1 MLGVG
6 ACLLAFAGQ
15 RALQAGVVFDA
26 VLLWGAGVTL
36 FVATFWAPH
45 FDPMAA
51 PTMRGPEERWA
62 PRVRDTWS
70 VRTGFGLLAIALLL
84 ALNAFQR
91 FYEFEPL
98 AGQAW
103 WWYGGSL
110 LAALGG
116 AALLDYG
123 LGLTTQSRK
132 AAKPQSAKKAGD
144 FFAHLPAAA
153 SLRQKVDTEL
163 WLVAILMVAA
173 FLRFWRFDDLPYG
186 VWYDEAEH
194 GLQALRILDNAQFR
208 PIFEG
213 AITGPAYYLYL
224 VAGAF
229 HWFGVS
235 VQSIRLVSVVFGL
248 LAVLAGCLV
257 GAELLGRR
265 MGLVVALF
273 LAASSWAVTLSR
285 FGMYSTMS
293 TPLFTLLTTAF
304 LLRGLRTRRLTEYAL
319 AGIGLGFGL
328 CFYTSFRL
336 FVPAVACLLLALVL
350 HTLWTRRTWPPATF
364 WLGVA
369 MLLFVAALVVTP
381 LVVYALKHPE
391 IFWARVEDTFIF
403 ARKSEAER
411 WPALWE
417 NLRRHLLMFN
427 AVGDPNGR
435 HNLPS
440 APMLDTVTA
449 ALFGLGVAYALRHLF
464 QPCYLFLLLWL
475 GFGLMGGVLSL
486 DFEAPQSLRA
496 NATLPVAYLLA
507 ALPLAVLARAWLL
520 AAARVYPHAL
530 RWPAIGLLAGITALN
545 AHTYFVRQANDFAVW
560 NAYSTPETLTAR
572 QLAGLDPNTDAYV
585 TAFFHGHPTI
595 KFVARDARPYFEL
608 DTLDQ
613 FPLEFPPDRGA
624 LLVLNADSRGL
635 YDEAKRLYP
644 NAAFTE
650 TLPPLEGP
658 PVLFT
663 AQLSPDDIASIRGV
677 TARYYANDAW
687 DGEPAIVRAES
698 ALGADWTQ
706 RTPLPLPFTAEWESI
721 LHVPTAG
728 LHDFLLEAPAATEL
742 LIGERTVLSGTGVLS
757 GALALAE
764 GAHSLRL
771 RVAGAAGNVTLAWRT
786 PDRPVAPIPPA
797 LLYTAPRLSHG
808 LLGRYFSNGDWREPE
823 ALRRIDARFDRYVHL
838 TPLPRPYTVEWTG
851 KIAAPVMGVYR
862 FGLESIDE
870 SELWIDETPVVR
882 ADQANI
888 ASEGE
893 IALVEGL
900 HDIRIRF
907 ADRTDHTH
915 VNVFWQPPGAG
926 REILPLEALYP
937 PQASYARVTLPT
949 LDALTSLDR
958 VAQGQAVD
966 AASAAPHLPAVA
978 RVVASG
984 LTTPRGVAVAAD
996 GAIYVSESAAQ
1007 RVTIY
1012 APDGAPRGMIDGGV
1026 IDGGVIDGG
1035 EQPFLEPT
1043 DLAASADRIFV
1054 LDAGAGRVRAFTL
1067 DGKPVPF
1074 AAGLDGDF
1082 ADRSR
1087 GLGSGLEGGVL
1098 IANTPNNRI
1107 MLLDRAGATTGQMVV
1122 WAGEDA
1128 QPVDVAVGQDG
1139 RLFVADGQGH
1149 RLIRYSP
1156 SGQMERAWPL
1166 AAANTMDSPHLAV
1179 DARGMLYVTEPEGGR
1194 ILLHDP
1200 QGELVGAWDLAALLG
1215 RQVRPVGIAVGADGV
1230 IWVADSLGA
1239 ALIALEPQ
1247 AEG

>member
-1 MLGVG
+1 MQRIGIRPFLLGIG
-6 ACLLAFAGQ
+6 ACLLAFTGQ
-15 RALQAGVVFDA
+15 RALQAGVTFDA
-26 VLLWGAGVTL
+26 ALLLGAGAAL
-36 FVATFWAPH
+36 FVATFWAPR

-51 PTMRGPEERWA
+51 PTIRTSEARWA
-62 PRVRDTWS
+62 PRVHDAWG
-70 VRTGFGLLAIALLL
+70 VRTGLGLLAIALLL

-103 WWYGGSL
+103 WWYGASL

-116 AALLDYG
+116 VGLLDDG
-123 LGLTTQSRK
+123 LRLTTQNPS
-132 AAKPQSAKKAGD
+132 SS
-144 FFAHLPAAA
+144 FSAHLPVSA
-153 SLRQKVDTEL
+153 SPRQKGEIAL
-163 WLVAILMVAA
+163 WLVAILVLAA
-173 FLRFWRFDDLPYG
+173 CLRLWRFDDLPYG

-235 VQSIRLVSVVFGL
+235 VQSIRLVSVAFGL
-248 LAVLAGCLV
+248 LAVLAGYLA
-257 GAELLGRR
+257 GAELFGRR
-265 MGLVVALF
+265 MGLVVALL

-293 TPLFTLLTTAF
+293 TPLFTLLTAAF

-319 AGIGLGFGL
+319 AGIGLGLGL

-336 FVPAVACLLLALVL
+336 FAPAVACLLLALVL
-350 HTLWTRRTWPPATF
+350 HTLWTRRAWPPAAF
-364 WLGVA
+364 WLGVT
-369 MLLFVAALVVTP
+369 MLLFVAALVVSP
-381 LVVYALKHPE
+381 LAVYALKHPE

-417 NLRRHLLMFN
+417 NLSRHLLMFN
-427 AVGDPNGR
+427 VIGDPNGR
-435 HNLPS
+435 HNLPG

-449 ALFGLGVAYALRHLF
+449 ALFVLGVAYALRHLF
-464 QPCYLFLLLWL
+464 KPYYLFLLLWL
-475 GFGLMGGVLSL
+475 IFGLMGGVLSL

-507 ALPLAVLARAWLL
+507 AMPLAVLARAWRL
-520 AAARVYPHAL
+520 AAGRFYPHAL
-530 RWPAIGLLAGITALN
+530 RWPAVGLLAGITALN

-560 NAYSTPETLTAR
+560 NAYSTPETLAAR
-572 QLAGLDPNTDAYV
+572 QLADLDPNTDAYV

-595 KFVARDARPYFEL
+595 KFVARQARPYFEL

-613 FPLEFPPDRGA
+613 FPLDFPPDRGA

-644 NAAFTE
+644 NATFTE
-650 TLPPLEGP
+650 TAPPLEGP

-663 AQLSPDDIASIRGV
+663 AYLSPDDIASIRGV
-677 TARYYANDAW
+677 IARDYANDAW
-687 DGEPAIVRAES
+687 EGEPVIVRTEAQ
-698 ALGADWTQ
+698 LGADWTQ

-728 LHDFLLEAPAATEL
+728 LHEFFLEAPAAAEL

-757 GALALAE
+757 GALALAD
-764 GAHSLRL
+764 GAHVLRL
-771 RVAGAAGNVTLAWRT
+771 RAVGAAGNVALAWRT
-786 PDRPVAPIPPA
+786 PDRPVGPIPPT

-808 LLGRYFSNGDWREPE
+808 LLGRYFSNGDWRAPE

-851 KIAAPVMGVYR
+851 KIAAPVAGVYR

-870 SELWIDETPVVR
+870 SELWIDEMPVVR
-882 ADQANI
+882 ADQPNI

-893 IALVEGL
+893 ITLVEGL

-958 VAQGQAVD
+958 AAQGQTAD
-966 AASAAPHLPAVA
+966 AERVAPHLSGVA

-996 GAIYVSESAAQ
+996 GAIYVSENEAQ

-1012 APDGAPRGMIDGGV
+1012 APDGASRGLLN
-1026 IDGGVIDGG
+1026 GG
-1035 EQPFLEPT
+1035 EQPLLEPT

-1054 LDAGAGRVRAFTL
+1054 LDAGARRVRAFTL
-1067 DGKPVPF
+1067 DGAPVPF
-1074 AAGLDGDF
+1074 AEGLDGDF
-1082 ADRSR
+1082 TDRSR
-1087 GLGSGLEGGVL
+1087 GLGSGLDGDML

-1107 MLLDRAGATTGQMVV
+1107 VLLDRAGALTGQVVV
-1122 WAGEDA
+1122 WPGEDA

-1166 AAANTMDSPHLAV
+1166 AVANTVDSPHLAV
-1179 DARGMLYVTEPEGGR
+1179 DARGMLYVTEPESGR

-1200 QGELVGAWDLAALLG
+1200 QGELVGAWDLTALLG